1 MTKKDVNKFKALD
14 LHNGISLNI
23 VDGRDGK
30 ITQID
35 ISGQKKKLTIE
46 DVDALIN
53 ALTSAKQWFED
64 SNCSR

>member
-1 MTKKDVNKFKALD
+1 MTQKDNVNKFKAVD

-35 ISGQKKKLTIE
+35 ISGQKKKLTLE
-46 DVDALIN
+46 EVDVLIN
-53 ALTSAKQWFED
+53 ALVSAKKWFKD
-64 SNCSR
+64 NKL

>member
-1 MTKKDVNKFKALD
+1 MTQKDISKFKAVD

-35 ISGQKKKLTIE
+35 ISGQKKKLTLE
-46 DVDALIN
+46 EVDTLIN
-53 ALTSAKQWFED
+53 ALTSAKQWFKD
-64 SNCSR
+64 SKL